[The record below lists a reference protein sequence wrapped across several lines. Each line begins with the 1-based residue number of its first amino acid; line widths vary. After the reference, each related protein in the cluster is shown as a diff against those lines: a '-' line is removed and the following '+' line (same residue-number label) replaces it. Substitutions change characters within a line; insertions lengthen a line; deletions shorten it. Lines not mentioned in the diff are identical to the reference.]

1 MNDYYCGQLWN
12 SARRKKMT
20 NGPRV
25 TDSLSPTNLGNRSG
39 AVANDLKAD
48 QLFANLQ
55 ARTVYL
61 AKFRKAVT
69 KEVRKK

>member
-1 MNDYYCGQLWN
+1 
-12 SARRKKMT
+12 MT

-25 TDSLSPTNLGNRSG
+25 MDSLSPTNLGNRSE
-39 AVANDLKAD
+39 AVANNLKAD

-61 AKFRKAVT
+61 GQIQEGCLPR
-69 KEVRKK
+69 R